1 MHNYPTPEKIKPAI
15 LSPRPGCQFLPGV
28 LLVHHTNKAEK
39 EVFIMN
45 SETEI
50 KVL

>member
-1 MHNYPTPEKIKPAI
+1 MTLI
-15 LSPRPGCQFLPGV
+15 LESSDE
-28 LLVHHTNKAEK
+28 AEK

-50 KVL
+50 RVH